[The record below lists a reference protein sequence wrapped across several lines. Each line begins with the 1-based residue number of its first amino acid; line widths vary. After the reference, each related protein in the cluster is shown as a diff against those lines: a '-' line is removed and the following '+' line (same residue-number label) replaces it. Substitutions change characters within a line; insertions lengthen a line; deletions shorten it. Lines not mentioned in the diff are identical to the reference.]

1 MVDVQSVFKKYKID
15 PNRSINRIIQD
26 ISSAISE
33 SRDPFVMSNQLI
45 GQLGSTTVQDYYE
58 APIVAKCLVE
68 QAVIMKEYDPITARE
83 IADQK
88 VAAMRAKHSWMF
100 ASSEKEKPMTS
111 AITGESAAKATNPA
125 NDKKAKALA
134 IFEANRGKKASDIA
148 RLIQMELDVSFA
160 NAYYYV
166 SRVFK

>member
-1 MVDVQSVFKKYKID
+1 MVDVQSVFKKYKIN
-15 PNRSINRIIQD
+15 PERSINRIIQD
-26 ISSAISE
+26 LSSSISE
-33 SRDPFVMSNQLI
+33 SRDPFVLSNQLI
-45 GQLGSTTVQDYYE
+45 GQLGSTTVQDYNE
-58 APIVAKCLVE
+58 APFIAKCLVE
-68 QAVIMKEYDPITARE
+68 QAVIMKEYDPVAARE
-83 IADQK
+83 IANQK
-88 VAAMRAKHSWMF
+88 LANMRAKHSWMF
-100 ASSEKEKPMTS
+100 ASSEKEKTVTS
-111 AITGESAAKATNPA
+111 AITGEVTKAAKAG

>member
-1 MVDVQSVFKKYKID
+1 MVDVQSVFKKYKIN
-15 PNRSINRIIQD
+15 PERSINRIIQD
-26 ISSAISE
+26 ISSAISD

-45 GQLGSTTVQDYYE
+45 GQLGSTTVQDYSE
-58 APIVAKCLVE
+58 APIIAKCLVE
-68 QAVIMKEYDPITARE
+68 QAVVMKEYDPIAARK
-83 IADQK
+83 IADEK

-100 ASSEKEKPMTS
+100 ASSEKEKTVTS
-111 AITGESAAKATNPA
+111 AITGETAKAAKAN

-148 RLIQMELDVSFA
+148 RLIQIELDVSFA